1 MAKEGEF
8 IPRSS
13 SSKRT
18 QHKPLTLKDLIAN
31 KDFGELPH
39 ELLLRVSRGERIQH
53 GVDENDNP
61 RFIQPT
67 FDERLE
73 CAKVAAPYFAPKLTA
88 IEFNKGLTD
97 DELDTLIAELAQEA
111 GAFISFAGEGEEG
124 TATPGTEREP
134 TDRTPEPSPAKEPG
148 GRRRVILSDDGRAST
163 T

>member
-8 IPRSS
+8 IPRVDKST
-13 SSKRT
+13 RT
-18 QHKPLTLKDLIAN
+18 QHKALTLKDLVAV

-53 GVDENDNP
+53 GTDENDSP

-73 CAKVAAPYFAPKLTA
+73 CAKVAAPYFAPKLATV
-88 IEFNKGLTD
+88 EFTKGLSEY
-97 DELDTLIAELAQEA
+97 ELDTLITELATEA
-111 GAFISFAGEGEEG
+111 GAFVTFTGEGEEG
-124 TATPGTEREP
+124 ETTPSPKREP
-134 TDRTPEPSPAKEPG
+134 TDRTPEPSTTERPAS
-148 GRRRVILSDDGRAST
+148 RRRVILSDDARTPT